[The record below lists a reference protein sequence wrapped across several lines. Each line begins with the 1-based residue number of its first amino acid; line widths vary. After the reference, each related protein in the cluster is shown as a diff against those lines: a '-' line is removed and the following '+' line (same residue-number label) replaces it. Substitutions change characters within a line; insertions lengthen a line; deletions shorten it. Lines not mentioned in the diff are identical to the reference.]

1 MQNIKIGYFGDGP
14 WAHEALRRLLLEPN
28 VQVVFVCVRFDTP
41 DTFLLHLARENGIQT
56 YALKNINSRESL
68 EMMQALDADL
78 FVSMSFNQIFKSEVI
93 NLPPLGIINCHAGK
107 LPFYRGRN
115 IINWA
120 LINGE
125 SEFGITVH
133 QVDTGID
140 TGDILL
146 QRTFPINEN
155 DDYGSLLRI
164 AHMECAPLLVEAIS
178 QIRQGRSKPILQDE
192 ISVIGTYFPMRIRG
206 DEIIDWNQ
214 SSRDVYNFIR
224 ALANPGPLAQSHL
237 NDEVIKFKRA
247 QMIANAPIFKGI
259 PGSVIGVQEDGLY
272 VKTSDSL
279 ILIKEFSA
287 SFKPRLGDRF
297 Q

>member
-1 MQNIKIGYFGDGP
+1 MQIIKIGFFGDGP

-28 VQVVFVCVRFDTP
+28 VQIKFVCVRFDTP
-41 DTFLLHLARENGIQT
+41 DVFLLELARKNGIETHTLRNVNSEQSLELLQ
-56 YALKNINSRESL
+56 ALK
-68 EMMQALDADL
+68 ADL
-78 FVSMSFNQIFKSEVI
+78 FVSMSFNQIFKSEI
-93 NLPPLGIINCHAGK
+93 IQLPSLGIINCHAGK
-107 LPFYRGRN
+107 LPYYRGRN
-115 IINWA
+115 TLNWA
-120 LINGE
+120 LINDE
-125 SEFGITVH
+125 REFGITVH

-140 TGDILL
+140 TGNILV
-146 QRTFPINEN
+146 QKTYPIHET

-164 AHMECAPLLVEAIS
+164 AHMECAPLLVGAIG
-178 QIRQGRSKPILQDE
+178 QIRLGESKPLPQHE

-237 NDEVIKFKRA
+237 NGEVIKFQKA
-247 QMIANAPIFKGI
+247 QLIEKAPIFKGI
-259 PGSVIGVQEDGLY
+259 PGSVIGVQENELS